1 MFSGELRMMR
11 KLCVMLIVSL
21 VFVGRASHA
30 VSPTQIF
37 DSFGDLCC
45 DAEKAHLD
53 NFAIALE
60 RQPLSKGYIIFYGGR
75 RQHYPYC
82 HSPAPWLQRRGEPEA
97 RAARLKPYLVYSRG
111 LNPRQVVVI
120 NGGYR
125 ESWTAELWIVPNG
138 AGPPNASPT
147 VQPGEIRFRKG
158 IIKKRAYECE
168 V

>member
-82 HSPAPWLQRRGEPEA
+82 HSPAQRLQRRGEPEA